1 MRLIIAS
8 SNKGKLREYSQL
20 LSPLG
25 YEVVSAKE
33 AGFDVDVEE
42 TGTTFAENSALKA
55 RAIYELCHE
64 CVLADDS
71 GLCVDA
77 LDGAPGIYSARFG
90 GLKTDAERTA
100 LLLEKLKD
108 TPDGNRGA
116 HFMCTIHFIYADGRE
131 IAVEGKVF
139 GRIAH
144 TPSGSNG
151 FGYDPVFL
159 YNGVSFADVDSNV
172 KNSVS
177 HRANA
182 LKALLEQLNKG
193 DNK

>member
-55 RAIYELCHE
+55 RAIYALCHE

-77 LDGAPGIYSARFG
+77 LDGAPG
-90 GLKTDAERTA
+90 
-100 LLLEKLKD
+100 
-108 TPDGNRGA
+108 
-116 HFMCTIHFIYADGRE
+116 
-131 IAVEGKVF
+131 
-139 GRIAH
+139 
-144 TPSGSNG
+144 
-151 FGYDPVFL
+151 
-159 YNGVSFADVDSNV
+159 
-172 KNSVS
+172 
-177 HRANA
+177 
-182 LKALLEQLNKG
+182 
-193 DNK
+193 

>member
-8 SNKGKLREYSQL
+8 SNKGKLREYSEL

-33 AGFDVDVEE
+33 AGFDVEVEE

-55 RAIYELCHE
+55 RAIYELCRE

-90 GLKTDAERTA
+90 GLKTDAERSA
-100 LLLEKLKD
+100 LLLEKLEGV
-108 TPDGNRGA
+108 PDEKRSA

-131 IAVEGKVF
+131 VAVEGRVNGF
-139 GRIAH
+139 IAH
-144 TPSGSNG
+144 APSGNNG

-159 YNGVSFADVDSNV
+159 YNGTSFADVGRDV

-182 LKALLEQLNKG
+182 LKALLSELEKEE
-193 DNK
+193 KK

>member
-8 SNKGKLREYSQL
+8 SNKGKLREYSEL

-25 YEVVSAKE
+25 YEVVSAKD

-90 GLKTDAERTA
+90 GLKTDAERSA
-100 LLLEKLKD
+100 LLLEKLKNVPED
-108 TPDGNRGA
+108 KRGA

-131 IAVEGKVF
+131 LAVEGRVN
-139 GRIAH
+139 GVIAH
-144 TPSGSNG
+144 EPSGNNG

-159 YNGVSFADVDSNV
+159 YNGVSFADVGSDV

-182 LKALLEQLNKG
+182 LKALLCELDKGENK
-193 DNK
+193 

>member
-25 YEVVSAKE
+25 YEVVSSKE

-55 RAIYELCHE
+55 RAIYDLCHE

-108 TPDGNRGA
+108 TPDENRGA

>member
-8 SNKGKLREYSQL
+8 SNKGKLREYSEL

-55 RAIYELCHE
+55 RAIYALCHE

-77 LDGAPGIYSARFG
+77 LDGAPGVYSARFG
-90 GLKTDAERTA
+90 GLETDTERTA

-108 TPDGNRGA
+108 VPDEKRGA

-131 IAVEGKVF
+131 IAVEGRVE
-139 GRIAH
+139 GTIAH
-144 TPSGSNG
+144 SPSGSNG

-159 YNGVSFADVDSNV
+159 YNGVSFADVDSSV

-182 LKALLEQLNKG
+182 LKALLEQLDKG